1 MRHKTAPT
9 PRAARERH
17 GIADL
22 AVTLDHAV
30 VDFSICLIIIPIDQ
44 IDVFRNAVDHLLRD
58 FPIETVIFAAES
70 EAEEHIAPH
79 ITGKAVLFRNLQNA
93 RQMAVNDIETVLIAV
108 SVEIFPEPDHVRLVH
123 ADMRHAR
130 RERAGKLREHIVDQF
145 VHPFVA
151 AQKNVVAVAKIAEF
165 APAENRGKVRERLDA
180 GHERHAQRLP
190 VRVQIFEFRLR
201 IRAAKVPEPRAVFD
215 LVCVLGV
222 QLQPIVPAR
231 RE

>member
-1 MRHKTAPT
+1 
-9 PRAARERH
+9 
-17 GIADL
+17 
-22 AVTLDHAV
+22 
-30 VDFSICLIIIPIDQ
+30 
-44 IDVFRNAVDHLLRD
+44 
-58 FPIETVIFAAES
+58 
-70 EAEEHIAPH
+70 
-79 ITGKAVLFRNLQNA
+79 
-93 RQMAVNDIETVLIAV
+93 
-108 SVEIFPEPDHVRLVH
+108 
-123 ADMRHAR
+123 MRHAR

-145 VHPFVA
+145 VHPFVV
-151 AQKNVVAVAKIAEF
+151 AQKNVVAVAKVGKLS
-165 APAENRGKVRERLDA
+165 PAEYCVQVRERLNT